1 MFSHRDGM
9 PRIVTCLD
17 ARTPHP
23 DGRHQI
29 LRGWWLADTAVRKL
43 VAVSADGAAEPAWLG
58 DPRPDVAS
66 AFPHSISAERS
77 GYAFQFPTD
86 VSVEGGAW
94 WFETKDG
101 KWATCLADWGSSPI
115 RTVESK
121 WIEPA
126 GVPENVLAAAEV
138 NVAEQ
143 RLQLAF
149 AQGAGITLRL
159 DLINKCNL
167 RCIMCHYSQDDV
179 FKRPA
184 QSVTPDQFQ
193 QLFEGIA
200 SSVGE
205 VILSCADEPLASKF
219 FPEILTY
226 LRRVRPD
233 VVIRFC
239 TNAMLMTE
247 RLRRIIVEQRVDHVL
262 FSIDGVNRA
271 SFESIRRGAKFSRVL
286 AHIHA
291 LRELR
296 DRSGSTAPNLT
307 VNFVMMVR
315 NIHEAPLFITLARR
329 LGLSYVD
336 FRHVV
341 ECFADFDL
349 FHEQLQTQPGRFNY
363 YRELMLEASQ
373 REHIALYLPPAFLDA
388 PQWSPGADEPVATL
402 GDVEAALADVPLD
415 PPIATL
421 TVTPPKASTPE
432 RIETVFEHTF
442 CTRPFSEIVIRNQ
455 NEVMP
460 CPWHRTHLGTLSESP
475 RLSDHFFGPRFQ
487 ELRQAMLRPEGHAN
501 CQGCPL
507 KSQELP
513 SARHNN

>member
-1 MFSHRDGM
+1 MAD
-9 PRIVTCLD
+9 IVVKRL
-17 ARTPHP
+17 
-23 DGRHQI
+23 I
-29 LRGWWLADTAVRKL
+29 AVH
-43 VAVSADGAAEPAWLG
+43 ADGTARAAWLG

-66 AFPHSISAERS
+66 AFPHSASAKSS
-77 GYAFQFPTD
+77 GYVFLLPTGAPTK
-86 VSVEGGAW
+86 GGAW
-94 WFETKDG
+94 WFETKEG
-101 KWATCLADWGSSPI
+101 KWGRCIADWRASQI
-115 RTVESK
+115 LTVESE
-121 WIEPA
+121 WIEKA
-126 GVPENVLAAAEV
+126 AVPLNILETAEV
-138 NVAEQ
+138 NVAEE

-167 RCIMCHYSQDDV
+167 RCIMCHYSQDEV

-200 SSVGE
+200 SAVGE
-205 VILSCADEPLASKF
+205 VVLSCADEPLASKF
-219 FPEILTY
+219 FPEILSY

-233 VVIRFC
+233 VIIRFC
-239 TNAMLMTE
+239 TNAMLMSAP
-247 RLRRIIVEQRVDHVL
+247 LRRIIVEHRVDHVL

-271 SFESIRRGAKFSRVL
+271 TFEGIRRGAKFSRVL
-286 AHIHA
+286 GHIHA

-296 DRSGSTAPNLT
+296 DRSGATAPNLT
-307 VNFVMMVR
+307 VNFVMMAR

-329 LGLSYVD
+329 LGLTCVD

-363 YRELMLEASQ
+363 YRELMLQASE
-373 REHIALYLPPAFLDA
+373 REHIALYLPPAFIDA
-388 PQWSPGADEPVATL
+388 PLWSPGVDEPVATL
-402 GDVEAALADVPLD
+402 ADVDAALADAPLD
-415 PPIATL
+415 A
-421 TVTPPKASTPE
+421 
-432 RIETVFEHTF
+432 RIETLPAPPPKVSVPEPIQRVFEHTF

-460 CPWHRTHLGTLSESP
+460 CPWHRTHLGTLSEMP

-501 CQGCPL
+501 CLGCPL

-513 SARHNN
+513 SARHDN